1 MSLRVFILGILC
13 EGNHH
18 PYDIKKM
25 FKRDNMDDVYKI
37 NDGTL
42 YYTFEVLLKK
52 DCIEKI
58 EVLRDE
64 NRPEKTTY
72 GITDKG
78 RTTLEQEI
86 YTNFKNFKD
95 IQSLYSSTL
104 FLKHTDL
111 TKLGFIIEE
120 GIAKVR
126 DKIQRNHDEWD
137 TIANDTPQTVHLIQD
152 HVLRQMELEVEWLE
166 KLLVHV
172 RGHERI

>member
-18 PYDIKKM
+18 PYDLKKM
-25 FKRDNMDDVYKI
+25 FKRNGMEDVYKVT
-37 NDGTL
+37 DGTL

-78 RTTLEQEI
+78 RETLEQEI

-95 IQSLYSSTL
+95 IPSLYSSTL

-120 GIAKVR
+120 GITKVQER
-126 DKIQRNHDEWD
+126 IQRNHDEWD
-137 TIANDTPQTVHLIQD
+137 ALVHDTTRTVHFIQD
-152 HVLRQMELEVEWLE
+152 HVLRQMELEVAWLQQ
-166 KLLVHV
+166 LLLYV
-172 RGHERI
+172 RDRG